1 VTAPATGGKLPPQP
15 GPQRPATPDEDVPR
29 GGMFRAMRVRNY
41 RLYLSGQIIS
51 LTGTWM
57 QRVAQDWLVLELS
70 DSGIALGITTA
81 LQFGPTLLF
90 SLWGG
95 VLADRY
101 DKRKILMV
109 TQSAMALIALSL
121 GLLDLSGAVT
131 IWHVYLLAGLLGIT
145 SALDVPVRQSFVV
158 EMVGKPDLTNAV
170 SLNAATFNTARIL
183 GPAIAGLMINAVGT
197 GWVFLVNAGSTVSVI
212 TVLGLM
218 RASELHQSPRV
229 ARAKGQLREGLRYV
243 RRRTDL
249 MLTML
254 MVFTIG
260 TFGLNFQVTLA
271 LVARF
276 TFGRGAGSYGLL
288 STALAVGSLCGA
300 LLATRRR
307 KRARLRFLFAA
318 LLAFGLLEITVGLMP
333 TYLTVALVLVP
344 AGAVALSFTVAAN
357 TSVQLSVDPTMRGRV
372 MALYLLCFMGG
383 TPIGAPAIGAL
394 ADAFGARFGLMSGGI
409 ACVLMATTLGVVY
422 TRRHG
427 IGVRTQLT
435 GVRTDVSDVVHRR
448 SRRSRPQPS
457 GCLGA
462 SGTVPSRRG
471 RVRARTR
478 ARPAGVGER
487 RGAARRDDLG
497 DRSP

>member
-1 VTAPATGGKLPPQP
+1 
-15 GPQRPATPDEDVPR
+15 
-29 GGMFRAMRVRNY
+29 MFRAMRVRNY
-41 RLYLSGQIIS
+41 RLYLGGQIVS

-101 DKRKILMV
+101 DKRRILMI
-109 TQSAMALIALSL
+109 TQSVMALIALSL
-121 GLLDLSGAVT
+121 GLLDLAGVVQL
-131 IWHVYLLAGLLGIT
+131 WQVYLLAGCLGVT

-158 EMVGKPDLTNAV
+158 EMVGRPDLPNAV
-170 SLNAATFNTARIL
+170 GLNAATFNSARIL
-183 GPAIAGLMINAVGT
+183 GPAIAGLMINAAGT
-197 GWVFLVNAGSTVSVI
+197 GSVFLVNAGSTVAVI
-212 TVLGLM
+212 AGLALM
-218 RASELHQSPRV
+218 RPGELHVSPKV
-229 ARAKGQLREGLRYV
+229 ARANGQLREGLRYV
-243 RRRTDL
+243 RNRTDL
-249 MLTML
+249 ILTML

-333 TYLTVALVLVP
+333 TYLSVALVLIP

-357 TSVQLSVDPTMRGRV
+357 SSVQLSVEPTMRGRV

-394 ADAFGARFGLMSGGI
+394 ADAFGARVGLMSGGI
-409 ACVLMATTLGVVY
+409 ACVLIASTLAIVFV
-422 TRRHG
+422 RRHG
-427 IGVRTQLT
+427 IGLRSQIE
-435 GVRTDVSDVVHRR
+435 GVRTDVSDVVRR
-448 SRRSRPQPS
+448 SRRPTV
-457 GCLGA
+457 GCPGA
-462 SGTVPSRRG
+462 GGVVPSRRG

-487 RGAARRDDLG
+487 RSAACRGDLG
-497 DRSP
+497 DRPPGGGRGEGGRAGAPPAPPQA

>member
-1 VTAPATGGKLPPQP
+1 
-15 GPQRPATPDEDVPR
+15 
-29 GGMFRAMRVRNY
+29 MFRALHVRNY
-41 RLYLSGQIIS
+41 RIFASANLVS

-57 QRVAQDWLVLELS
+57 QRIGQDWLVLQLS
-70 DSGIALGITTA
+70 GDSGVALGLITA

-101 DKRKILMV
+101 DKRRILMI
-109 TQSAMALIALSL
+109 TQSVMALIALSL
-121 GLLDLSGAVT
+121 GLLDLAGVVQL
-131 IWHVYLLAGLLGIT
+131 WQVYLLAGCLGVT

-158 EMVGKPDLTNAV
+158 EMVGRPDLPNAV
-170 SLNAATFNTARIL
+170 GLNAATFNSARIL
-183 GPAIAGLMINAVGT
+183 GPAIAGLMINAAGT
-197 GWVFLVNAGSTVSVI
+197 GWVFLVNAGSTAAVI
-212 TVLGLM
+212 SGLALM
-218 RASELHQSPRV
+218 RPGELHVSPKV
-229 ARAKGQLREGLRYV
+229 ARANGQLREGLRYV
-243 RRRTDL
+243 RNRTDL
-249 MLTML
+249 ILTML

-333 TYLTVALVLVP
+333 TYLSVALVLVP

-357 TSVQLSVDPTMRGRV
+357 SSVQLSVDPTMRGRV

-383 TPIGAPAIGAL
+383 TPVGAPAIGAL
-394 ADAFGARFGLMSGGI
+394 ADAFGARVGLMSGGI
-409 ACVLMATTLGVVY
+409 ACVLIASTLAIVFV
-422 TRRHG
+422 RRHG
-427 IGVRTQLT
+427 IGLRSQIED
-435 GVRTDVSDVVHRR
+435 VRTDVSDVVRR
-448 SRRSRPQPS
+448 SRGSRRPAV
-457 GCLGA
+457 GCPGA
-462 SGTVPSRRG
+462 GGAVPSRRG